1 MISLAI
7 PAVCAAV
14 SFSRP
19 LILTPTSLPPNS
31 ICGGRPGLKIRSL
44 TFSETLNISRSTVTK
59 LGGGGPAARLFAIV
73 GCSVLIFR
81 LNVYRRGGRQRPG
94 YSWHSQVKRNYRKK
108 NQLITP
114 CVHPSEG
121 RQRTR

>member
-1 MISLAI
+1 MIILAI

-59 LGGGGPAARLFAIV
+59 LGGGGPAGWLVAIV

-81 LNVYRRGGRQRPG
+81 LNVYGPFGAVKDRLSMVEPG
-94 YSWHSQVKRNYRKK
+94 KK
-108 NQLITP
+108 KLPQEEQTYNAM
-114 CVHPSEG
+114 
-121 RQRTR
+121 RTSK